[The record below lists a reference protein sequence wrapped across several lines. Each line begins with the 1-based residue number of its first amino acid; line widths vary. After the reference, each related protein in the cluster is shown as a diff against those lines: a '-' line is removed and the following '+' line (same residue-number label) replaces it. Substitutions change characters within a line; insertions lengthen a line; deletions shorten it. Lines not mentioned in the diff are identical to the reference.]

1 MTQLAV
7 DDDDGDA
14 AAAWPPAGVA
24 RRLGLLLLLLLW
36 KTRHT
41 THSPSA
47 CARLQPCIGI
57 TKRKLSASPSSG
69 KRSTGILLLL
79 LITADCCELK
89 SEAVAGD
96 RSDATVGAHVAN
108 QTHSYTSSAR
118 SHWYCV
124 AINLLGTVVGRIVPD
139 PVISQ

>member
-7 DDDDGDA
+7 DDDDDDGDA

-57 TKRKLSASPSSG
+57 TKRKLSASPSSE
-69 KRSTGILLLL
+69 TEHGILLV
-79 LITADCCELK
+79 LIKQIA
-89 SEAVAGD
+89 
-96 RSDATVGAHVAN
+96 AN
-108 QTHSYTSSAR
+108 
-118 SHWYCV
+118 
-124 AINLLGTVVGRIVPD
+124 
-139 PVISQ
+139 

>member
-1 MTQLAV
+1 VTQLAV
-7 DDDDGDA
+7 DDDGDL
-14 AAAWPPAGVA
+14 AAAWPAAGGVA

-69 KRSTGILLLL
+69 TEHGILLV
-79 LITADCCELK
+79 LIKQIA
-89 SEAVAGD
+89 
-96 RSDATVGAHVAN
+96 AN
-108 QTHSYTSSAR
+108 
-118 SHWYCV
+118 
-124 AINLLGTVVGRIVPD
+124 
-139 PVISQ
+139 